1 MNLYI
6 FNADTSPILID
17 YGEKIML
24 GNLGKNLTKTMK
36 KLAGMAIIDEE
47 VVKDVIKDIQRALI
61 QADVNIK
68 LVLNLSKTI
77 EGRALNEEPPKAV
90 TPKEHV
96 IRIVYEELVHL
107 LGEKAEEVEIEKKP
121 YKILFVGLQGSGK
134 TTTIGKMARYLQKK
148 GFNPAIICT
157 DTWRPAAY
165 EQLSQLTQNL
175 NLPLYGDPDNKDAL
189 DLARK
194 GLKEFKK
201 QDIIIVDTAGRHKE
215 EKDLLYEMMQ
225 ISKVV
230 EPDEVIL
237 VVDGTIGQQ
246 AREQAMAF
254 SKTTAIGSIIITKLD
269 GSAKGGGALSAVSEI
284 RAPIKFIGTG
294 ERIEDLEVFDPERFI
309 SRLLGMGDI
318 KALIERAEEIAEE
331 DLDMDAMDAMLSGKF
346 TLKEMYSQFEM
357 MNKMGPMK
365 QVMNMLPGMGGK
377 LPKNASQVTEEKL
390 TKYKIMMDSMTE
402 QELTHPEVIKQSRV
416 KRIARGSGM
425 RNEDVKELL
434 KYYQVTKKAMKG
446 FGKRKMG
453 GPLGQMMRQMMR

>member
-1 MNLYI
+1 MV
-6 FNADTSPILID
+6 
-17 YGEKIML
+17 KIML

-61 QADVNIK
+61 HADINIK

-77 EGRALNEEPPKAV
+77 EGRALNEEPPKGV

-96 IRIVYEELVHL
+96 IKIVYEELVHL
-107 LGEKAEEVEIEKKP
+107 LGKKAEEIEIEEKP

-134 TTTIGKMARYLQKK
+134 TTTIGKMSRYLQKK

-165 EQLSQLTQNL
+165 EQLHQLTHNL
-175 NLPLYGDPDNKDAL
+175 NVPLYGDPENKNAL

-201 QDIIIVDTAGRHKE
+201 QDIIIIDTAGRHKE
-215 EKDLLYEMMQ
+215 ERDLLDEMEQ

-237 VVDGTIGQQ
+237 VIDGTIGQQ
-246 AREQAMAF
+246 AREQALAF
-254 SKTTAIGSIIITKLD
+254 SKTTEIGSIIITKLD
-269 GSAKGGGALSAVSEI
+269 GSAKGGGALSAVAEI
-284 RAPIKFIGTG
+284 GAPIKFIGTG
-294 ERIEDLEVFDPERFI
+294 EKIEDLEVFDPERFI

-346 TLKEMYSQFEM
+346 TLKDMYSQFEM
-357 MNKMGPMK
+357 MNKMGPMQ

-453 GPLGQMMRQMMR
+453 GPMGQMMRQMMR

>member
-1 MNLYI
+1 
-6 FNADTSPILID
+6 
-17 YGEKIML
+17 ML

-36 KLAGMAIIDEE
+36 KLAGMTIIDEE
-47 VVKDVIKDIQRALI
+47 VVKEVIKDIQRALI
-61 QADVNIK
+61 QSDVNIK

-77 EGRALNEEPPKAV
+77 ENRALNEEPPKGV
-90 TPKEHV
+90 TAKEHV
-96 IRIVYEELVHL
+96 IKIVYDELVHL
-107 LGEKAEEVEIEKKP
+107 LGDKAAEVEIEKKP

-165 EQLSQLTQNL
+165 EQLRQLTENL
-175 NLPLYGDPDNKDAL
+175 NLSLYGDPDNKDAL

-201 QDIIIVDTAGRHKE
+201 QDLIIVDTAGRHKE
-215 EKDLLYEMMQ
+215 EKDLLDEMEQ
-225 ISKVV
+225 ISAVV
-230 EPDEVIL
+230 EPDEVML
-237 VVDGTIGQQ
+237 VIDGTIGQQ
-246 AREQAMAF
+246 AKEQALAF
-254 SKTTAIGSIIITKLD
+254 SKTTKIGSIVITKLD
-269 GSAKGGGALSAVSEI
+269 GSAKGGGALSAVAEI
-284 RAPIKFIGTG
+284 GAPIKFIGTG

-318 KALIERAEEIAEE
+318 KSLIERAEEIAEE
-331 DLDMDAMDAMLSGKF
+331 DVDTEAMDAMLSGKF
-346 TLKEMYSQFEM
+346 TLKDMYSQFEM
-357 MNKMGPMK
+357 MNKMGPMQ
-365 QVMNMLPGMGGK
+365 QVMNMLPGMGNK

-390 TKYKIMMDSMTE
+390 GKYKILMDSMTE
-402 QELTHPEVIKQSRV
+402 HELTHPEVIKQSRV

-434 KYYQVTKKAMKG
+434 KYYQVTKKAIKG

>member
-1 MNLYI
+1 
-6 FNADTSPILID
+6 
-17 YGEKIML
+17 ML

-61 QADVNIK
+61 QADINIK

-77 EGRALNEEPPKAV
+77 EGRALNEEPPKGV

-96 IRIVYEELVHL
+96 IKIVYEELVHL
-107 LGEKAEEVEIEKKP
+107 LGEKAEEIEIEKKP

-165 EQLSQLTQNL
+165 EQLRQLTHNL
-175 NLPLYGDPDNKDAL
+175 NVPLYGDPENKNAL

-201 QDIIIVDTAGRHKE
+201 QDIIIIDTAGRHKE
-215 EKDLLYEMMQ
+215 EKDLLDEMEQ

-237 VVDGTIGQQ
+237 VIDGTIGQQ
-246 AREQAMAF
+246 AREQALAF
-254 SKTTAIGSIIITKLD
+254 SKITEIGSIIITKLD
-269 GSAKGGGALSAVSEI
+269 GSAKGGGALSAVAEI
-284 RAPIKFIGTG
+284 GAPIKFIGTG
-294 ERIEDLEVFDPERFI
+294 EQIEDLEVFDPERFI

-331 DLDMDAMDAMLSGKF
+331 DLDRDAMDAMLSGKF
-346 TLKEMYSQFEM
+346 TLKDMYSQFEM
-357 MNKMGPMK
+357 MNKMGPMQ

-390 TKYKIMMDSMTE
+390 TKYKVMMDSMTE

-453 GPLGQMMRQMMR
+453 GPMGQMMRQMMR